1 MTSWKLNLCKLHN
14 EVFKAAES
22 RINTECLPLVGGD
35 VSGRAG
41 TFCIYGQFAP
51 RRRGCFDLRNWEENT
66 VPVCPS

>member
-35 VSGRAG
+35 VSE
-41 TFCIYGQFAP
+41 YKEVLP
-51 RRRGCFDLRNWEENT
+51 L
-66 VPVCPS
+66 

>member
-35 VSGRAG
+35 VSLYKYINR
-41 TFCIYGQFAP
+41 QEPRFAP
-51 RRRGCFDLRNWEENT
+51 RRRGCFVMNKMNENMDA
-66 VPVCPS
+66 VCPS